1 MKRSIQHSLTVA
13 LVAFLTGAATPSV
26 QAADRSEARKAAPV
40 ERAMRFRDHV
50 RKVASELDLTDAQKQ
65 ELRAI
70 FQKEREALLELR
82 DNDSLTRKE
91 KIAALR
97 EIRSRVLDAIKGV
110 LTVEQW
116 ETWLQL
122 REDQRDAIRDH
133 VGA

>member
-1 MKRSIQHSLTVA
+1 M
-13 LVAFLTGAATPSV
+13 
-26 QAADRSEARKAAPV
+26 
-40 ERAMRFRDHV
+40 
-50 RKVASELDLTDAQKQ
+50 
-65 ELRAI
+65 
-70 FQKEREALLELR
+70 
-82 DNDSLTRKE
+82 TRKE

>member
-13 LVAFLTGAATPSV
+13 LVAFLTGAAMPSV

-50 RKVASELDLTDAQKQ
+50 RKVASELDLTDAQKL